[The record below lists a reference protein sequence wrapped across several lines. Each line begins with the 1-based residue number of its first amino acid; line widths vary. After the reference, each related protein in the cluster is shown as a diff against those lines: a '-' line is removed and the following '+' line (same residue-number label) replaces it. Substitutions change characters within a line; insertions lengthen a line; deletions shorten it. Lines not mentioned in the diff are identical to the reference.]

1 MDAKTQNFKVK
12 LGIFIFIGLI
22 IFVIAIFFIGKQK
35 NLFSPV
41 FKVTTSFYNISGLQ
55 VGNNVRFSGIN
66 VGIVDNI
73 MIIND
78 STVQV
83 DLLIRKDVQEF
94 IKADS
99 QAGIGSSG
107 IIGDRILIITQ
118 GSFDAPMAKDGQKI
132 LSKEPLETDAIMA
145 SLNSTAENVEII
157 TLELAEIM
165 VNINSGQGAMGRLIS
180 DSTIAENISQTIGN
194 FKKSSAGL
202 DETIET
208 TKENVYAFMESLQQ
222 TAAKTEIASH
232 QLGEIMVRINSG
244 EGTLGRLIQD
254 TTMAG
259 NLDQTLLNLKQSSQ
273 GLDENMEALKQN
285 FFFRAYFRRKA
296 REDEKARLDSLSR
309 EAPKITTP
317 FIDPN

>member
-118 GSFDAPMAKDGQKI
+118 GSFDAPMAKDGQHI
-132 LSKEPLETDAIMA
+132 ESKEPVETDAIIA
-145 SLNSTAENVEII
+145 SLSATAENVELI

>member
-1 MDAKTQNFKVK
+1 MDTQTQNFKVK
-12 LGIFIFIGLI
+12 LGFFILVGLI

-41 FKVTTSFYNISGLQ
+41 FKVSTTFHNISGLQ

-73 MIIND
+73 MIIDD

-83 DLLIRKDVQEF
+83 DVLIRRNVQEF

-107 IIGDRILIITQ
+107 IIGDRLLIITQ
-118 GSFDAPMAKDGQKI
+118 GSTEAPTVRDGQFVVSI
-132 LSKEPLETDAIMA
+132 EPVETDAIIT
-145 SLNSTAENVEII
+145 SLNTTAESVEII

-165 VNINSGQGAMGRLIS
+165 VNINSGQGALGRLIS
-180 DSTIAENISQTIGN
+180 DSTIAENINLTIEN
-194 FKKSSAGL
+194 LKKSSAGL

-208 TKENVYAFMESLQQ
+208 TKTNVYAFMESLQQ
-222 TAAKTEIASH
+222 TAAKTETASQH
-232 QLGEIMVRINSG
+232 LGEIMVQINSG

-254 TTMAG
+254 TTMAD
-259 NLDQTLLNLKQSSQ
+259 NLDQTLIYLKQSSQ
-273 GLDENMEALKQN
+273 GLNENMEALREN
-285 FFFRAYFRRKA
+285 IFFRRYFRRKA
-296 REDEKARLDSLSR
+296 RKSEEAKVEVEELKR
-309 EAPKITTP
+309 EASG
-317 FIDPN
+317 N

>member
-1 MDAKTQNFKVK
+1 MDTQTQNFKVK
-12 LGIFIFIGLI
+12 LGFFILVGLI

-41 FKVTTSFYNISGLQ
+41 FKVSTTFHNISGLQ

-73 MIIND
+73 MIIDD

-83 DLLIRKDVQEF
+83 DVLIRKNVQEF

-107 IIGDRILIITQ
+107 IIGDRLLIITQ
-118 GSFDAPMAKDGQKI
+118 GSTEAPTVRDGQFVVSI
-132 LSKEPLETDAIMA
+132 EPVETDAIIT
-145 SLNSTAENVEII
+145 SLNTTAESVEII

-165 VNINSGQGAMGRLIS
+165 VNINSGQGALGRLIS
-180 DSTIAENISQTIGN
+180 DSTIAENINLTIEN
-194 FKKSSAGL
+194 LKKSSAGL

-208 TKENVYAFMESLQQ
+208 TKTNVYAFMESLQQ
-222 TAAKTEIASH
+222 TASKTETASQH
-232 QLGEIMVRINSG
+232 LGEIMVQINSG

-254 TTMAG
+254 TTMAD
-259 NLDQTLLNLKQSSQ
+259 NLDQTLIYLKQSSQ
-273 GLDENMEALKQN
+273 GLNENMEALREN
-285 FFFRAYFRRKA
+285 IFFRRYFRRKA
-296 REDEKARLDSLSR
+296 RKSEEAKVEVEELKR
-309 EAPKITTP
+309 EASG
-317 FIDPN
+317 N

>member
-1 MDAKTQNFKVK
+1 MDTQTQNFKVK
-12 LGIFIFIGLI
+12 LGFFILVGLI

-41 FKVTTSFYNISGLQ
+41 FKVSTTFHNISGLQ

-73 MIIND
+73 MIIDD

-83 DLLIRKDVQEF
+83 DVLIRKNVQEF

-107 IIGDRILIITQ
+107 IIGDRLLIITQ
-118 GSFDAPMAKDGQKI
+118 GSTEAPTVRDGQFVVSI
-132 LSKEPLETDAIMA
+132 EPVETDAIIT
-145 SLNSTAENVEII
+145 SLNTTAESVEII

-165 VNINSGQGAMGRLIS
+165 VNINSGQGALGRLIS
-180 DSTIAENISQTIGN
+180 DSTIAENINLTIEN
-194 FKKSSAGL
+194 LKKSSAGL

-208 TKENVYAFMESLQQ
+208 TKTNVYAFMESLQQ
-222 TAAKTEIASH
+222 TASKTETASQH
-232 QLGEIMVRINSG
+232 LGEIMVQINSG

-254 TTMAG
+254 TTMAD
-259 NLDQTLLNLKQSSQ
+259 NLDQTLIYLKQSSQ
-273 GLDENMEALKQN
+273 GLNENMEALREN
-285 FFFRAYFRRKA
+285 VFFRRYFRRKA
-296 REDEKARLDSLSR
+296 RKSEEAKVEVEELKR
-309 EAPKITTP
+309 EASG
-317 FIDPN
+317 N

>member
-1 MDAKTQNFKVK
+1 MDTQTQNFKVK
-12 LGIFIFIGLI
+12 LGFFILVGLI

-41 FKVTTSFYNISGLQ
+41 FKVSTTFHNISGLQ

-73 MIIND
+73 MIIDD

-83 DLLIRKDVQEF
+83 DVLIRKNVQEF

-107 IIGDRILIITQ
+107 IIGDRLLIITQ
-118 GSFDAPMAKDGQKI
+118 GSTEAPTVRDGQFVVSI
-132 LSKEPLETDAIMA
+132 EPVETDAIIT
-145 SLNSTAENVEII
+145 SLNTTAESVEII

-165 VNINSGQGAMGRLIS
+165 VNINSGQGALGRLIS
-180 DSTIAENISQTIGN
+180 DSTIAENINLTIEN
-194 FKKSSAGL
+194 LKKSSAGL

-208 TKENVYAFMESLQQ
+208 TKTNVYAFMESLQQ
-222 TAAKTEIASH
+222 TAAKTETASQH
-232 QLGEIMVRINSG
+232 LGEIMVQINSG

-254 TTMAG
+254 TTMAD
-259 NLDQTLLNLKQSSQ
+259 NLDQTLIYLKQSSQ
-273 GLDENMEALKQN
+273 GLNENMEALREN
-285 FFFRAYFRRKA
+285 VFFRRYFRRKA
-296 REDEKARLDSLSR
+296 RKSEEAKVEVEELKR
-309 EAPKITTP
+309 EASG
-317 FIDPN
+317 N

>member
-1 MDAKTQNFKVK
+1 MDTQTQNFKVK
-12 LGIFIFIGLI
+12 LGFFILVGLI

-41 FKVTTSFYNISGLQ
+41 FKVSTTFHNISGLQ

-73 MIIND
+73 MIIDD

-83 DLLIRKDVQEF
+83 DVLIRRNVQEF

-107 IIGDRILIITQ
+107 IIGDRLLIITQ
-118 GSFDAPMAKDGQKI
+118 GSTEAPTVRDGQFVVSI
-132 LSKEPLETDAIMA
+132 EPVETDAIIT
-145 SLNSTAENVEII
+145 SLNTTAESVEII

-165 VNINSGQGAMGRLIS
+165 VNINSGQGALGRLIS
-180 DSTIAENISQTIGN
+180 DSTIAENINLTIEN
-194 FKKSSAGL
+194 LKKSSAGL

-208 TKENVYAFMESLQQ
+208 TKTNVYAFMESLQQ
-222 TAAKTEIASH
+222 TAAKTETASQH
-232 QLGEIMVRINSG
+232 LGEIMVQINSG

-254 TTMAG
+254 TTMAD
-259 NLDQTLLNLKQSSQ
+259 NLDQTLIYLKQSSQ
-273 GLDENMEALKQN
+273 GLNENMEALREN
-285 FFFRAYFRRKA
+285 VFFRRYFRRKA
-296 REDEKARLDSLSR
+296 RKSEEAKVEVEELKR
-309 EAPKITTP
+309 EASG
-317 FIDPN
+317 N